1 MVYVPVVFM
10 LINPRTYDGVLS
22 LLYYDSVIQIDINN
36 KSIPQAFAGQTQT
49 CEEFNKTRNNHVKH
63 QYMNCI
69 REN

>member
-10 LINPRTYDGVLS
+10 LINPRTYDEVLS

-36 KSIPQAFAGQTQT
+36 KSIPQAFGGQTQT
-49 CEEFNKTRNNHVKH
+49 CEEFNKTGNNQVEH